1 MYPDAQRLED
11 ISSIRDAMRQISLE
25 AQAVVELLD
34 VRMEDT
40 HLDGSTEA
48 EDVRSVLE
56 LIHSYLR
63 SERGTGCLPR
73 ALFRAV
79 ER

>member
-1 MYPDAQRLED
+1 MYSNPERLQD

-34 VRMEDT
+34 VRLEDE

-48 EDVRSVLE
+48 EDVRSVLD
-56 LIHSYLR
+56 LIQSLTLEV
-63 SERGTGCLPR
+63 SEDLDAYQQRNSDS
-73 ALFRAV
+73 
-79 ER
+79 

>member
-1 MYPDAQRLED
+1 MYPDPQRLED
-11 ISSIRDAMRQISLE
+11 ITSIRDAMRQISQE

-34 VRMEDT
+34 MRIEDE

-56 LIHSYLR
+56 LIQNLTLQA
-63 SERGTGCLPR
+63 SEELDAYQDRH
-73 ALFRAV
+73 AH
-79 ER
+79 

>member
-1 MYPDAQRLED
+1 MYRNTRRLED

-56 LIHSYLR
+56 LIQTLTLKA
-63 SERGTGCLPR
+63 SEELD
-73 ALFRAV
+73 AYQ
-79 ER
+79 ERYSGP

>member
-1 MYPDAQRLED
+1 MYSHPQRLED

-34 VRMEDT
+34 TRIET
-40 HLDGSTEA
+40 EHLDRMTEA

-56 LIHSYLR
+56 LIQNLTLEA
-63 SERGTGCLPR
+63 SEKLD
-73 ALFRAV
+73 AYQ
-79 ER
+79 ERYSPS

>member
-1 MYPDAQRLED
+1 MQPNPQRLED

-34 VRMEDT
+34 TRIENE

-48 EDVRSVLE
+48 EDVRTVLE
-56 LIHSYLR
+56 LIQNLSLEV
-63 SERGTGCLPR
+63 SEELDACQ
-73 ALFRAV
+73 
-79 ER
+79 ERHAT

>member
-40 HLDGSTEA
+40 HLEQFSKWMVPLVATRR
-48 EDVRSVLE
+48 VPSL
-56 LIHSYLR
+56 LY
-63 SERGTGCLPR
+63 
-73 ALFRAV
+73 
-79 ER
+79 